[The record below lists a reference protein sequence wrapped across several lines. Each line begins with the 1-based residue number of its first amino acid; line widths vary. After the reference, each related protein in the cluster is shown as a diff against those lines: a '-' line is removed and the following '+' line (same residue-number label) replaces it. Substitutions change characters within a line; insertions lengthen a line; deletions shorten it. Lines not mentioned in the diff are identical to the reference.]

1 MGRVRMNPAVRI
13 GRATC
18 SRDDPRNSVRST
30 SKNAAVR
37 RVPGIGSVTMRVMT
51 RGAARA
57 RATATSVGTTGAD
70 LLPAAARR
78 IAASANIE
86 HWQAGLAMW
95 DAEVLLAHVIGADV
109 HDDGDLR
116 LNTVT
121 PAQARRF
128 DTLVTR
134 RLTGE
139 PVNYIT
145 GHFRFCDL
153 DLLVRPGV
161 FSPRSSSESMVE
173 HAVTLLRRRRGD
185 RVAVD
190 VACGSGAIALAVAA
204 AVPTADVWGVDIS
217 PDAVSLARANAR
229 HTGLRNARFAV
240 SDMLGALPR
249 RLRGAVGVMTIH
261 PPYVARAEVR
271 TLPVEIRA
279 FEPRQTLTDG
289 SDDGLGLVRRL
300 ATDAPEWLGGRGALL
315 VEIAPYLARATA
327 ATLRRAG
334 FGEVRSHRDSLGV
347 TRVVI
352 GRL

>member
-1 MGRVRMNPAVRI
+1 
-13 GRATC
+13 
-18 SRDDPRNSVRST
+18 
-30 SKNAAVR
+30 
-37 RVPGIGSVTMRVMT
+37 MRVMT
-51 RGAARA
+51 SGVARA
-57 RATATSVGTTGAD
+57 RAARASVGMTGAD
-70 LLPAAARR
+70 LLPGAARR

-95 DAEVLLAHVIGADV
+95 DAEVLLSHVIGADV

-128 DTLVTR
+128 DALVER

-161 FSPRSSSESMVE
+161 FSPRSSSESTVE
-173 HAVTLLRRRRGD
+173 HAVRLLRRRRGD

-190 VACGSGAIALAVAA
+190 VATGSGAIALAVAA
-204 AVPTADVWGVDIS
+204 AVPSAEVWGLDIS
-217 PDAVSLARANAR
+217 VDAVALGRANAR
-229 HTGLRNARFAV
+229 HTGLGNARFAV
-240 SDMLGALPR
+240 SDMLAALPA
-249 RLRGAVGVMTIH
+249 RLRGAVDVITIH
-261 PPYVARAEVR
+261 PPYVARGEVR

-279 FEPRQTLTDG
+279 FEPRRTLTDG

-300 ATDAPEWLGGRGALL
+300 ATDAPHWLSRRGAVLI
-315 VEIAPYLARATA
+315 EIAPYLARATA
-327 ATLRRAG
+327 TTLRRSG
-334 FGEVRSHRDSLGV
+334 FADVRSHRDSLGV

-352 GRL
+352 GRM